1 MFFSTFIEKVEYG
14 IIRRK
19 GCRRHP
25 TVARFASF
33 RPEGL
38 NTRVPLIINNFYDE
52 YNGDS
57 LYFSNLLFL
66 GITLGPINLLNF
78 KMENGKLETPCT
90 MSKQVKT
97 KTMVYGVMQPHFRS
111 DNPINT

>member
-1 MFFSTFIEKVEYG
+1 MSSEYG

>member
-1 MFFSTFIEKVEYG
+1 MSSEYG

-25 TVARFASF
+25 TVACFAGF
-33 RPEGL
+33 KPFGFALGL

-66 GITLGPINLLNF
+66 GMTLGPINLLNF
-78 KMENGKLETPCT
+78 KMENGKHIKRQIGDTMHYVETN
-90 MSKQVKT
+90 KT
-97 KTMVYGVMQPHFRS
+97 KNNGLRCDATTIS
-111 DNPINT
+111 K